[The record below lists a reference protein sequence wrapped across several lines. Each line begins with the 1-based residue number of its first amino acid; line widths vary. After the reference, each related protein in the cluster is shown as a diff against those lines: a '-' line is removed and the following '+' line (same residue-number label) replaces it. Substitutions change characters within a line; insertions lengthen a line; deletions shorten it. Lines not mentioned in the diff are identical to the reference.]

1 MSTLTV
7 GYIVNVVEKK
17 ALDEAN
23 DDFTQA
29 ELIGLYNLA
38 LRFIVSLVPRAYT
51 ITTSELLAP
60 GTLQSI
66 PATGLALSNLVRN
79 MGSDPGET
87 PGEAITEADIDAM
100 NKLVPSWSTETAVE
114 EVDNFMRI
122 AGMDA
127 SFFVSPPSDGTG
139 YVQMVYFAM
148 PPTTTYDEDGDWEN
162 DKIPISD
169 EFIPALPDAML
180 YNAYD
185 DDTDTP
191 GNLPRSQMYYQRAV
205 QILGIKDTQTKGRK

>member
-17 ALDEAN
+17 ALDEEN

-38 LRFIVSLVPRAYT
+38 LRFIVSLVPRAYM

-66 PATGLALSNLVRN
+66 PAVGLVLSNVIRN
-79 MGSDPGET
+79 PGTDGET
-87 PGEAITEADIDAM
+87 PGTAATEADLAAM
-100 NKLVPSWSTETAVE
+100 NRLVPSWSTETAAVE
-114 EVDNFMRI
+114 IDNFMRI
-122 AGMDA
+122 PGMDA
-127 SFFVSPPSDGTG
+127 SFYVSPPSDGTG
-139 YVQMVYFAM
+139 YVEMVYTAM
-148 PPTTTYDEDGDWEN
+148 PPTTTYDDDGDWED

-191 GNLPRSQMYYQRAV
+191 GNLPRSQMYFQRAL
-205 QILGIKDTQTKGRK
+205 QILGIKDTQTQGRK

>member
-17 ALDEAN
+17 AIDEGN

-38 LRFIVSLVPRAYT
+38 LRFIVSLVPRAYA
-51 ITTSELLAP
+51 IMTSELLAP

-66 PATGLALSNLVRN
+66 PATGLVLSNVVRN
-79 MGSDPGET
+79 MGTDGET
-87 PGEAITEADIDAM
+87 PGTPVTEADLVAM
-100 NKLVPSWSTETAVE
+100 NKLVPGWSTETASAE
-114 EVDNFMRI
+114 IDNFMRVP
-122 AGMDA
+122 GMDA
-127 SFFVSPPSDGTG
+127 SFYVSPPSDGTG
-139 YVQMVYFAM
+139 YVQMVYPAT
-148 PPTTTYDEDGDWEN
+148 PPTTTYDAAGDWED
-162 DKIPISD
+162 DKIPLSD

-191 GNLPRSQMYYQRAV
+191 GNLARSQMYYSRAV
-205 QILGIKDTQTKGRK
+205 QILGIKDTQTQGRP

>member
-7 GYIVNVVEKK
+7 GYIVGVVEKK
-17 ALDEAN
+17 ALDEEN
-23 DDFTQA
+23 DDFAQA

-38 LRFIVSLVPRAYT
+38 LRFIVSLVPRAYA

-60 GTLQSI
+60 GTLQSV
-66 PATGLALSNLVRN
+66 PATGLVLSDVVRN
-79 MGSDPGET
+79 TGTDGKT
-87 PGEAITEADIDAM
+87 PGPAITKADLAAM
-100 NKLVPSWSTETAVE
+100 NTLVPSWSSETATE
-114 EVDNFMRI
+114 EIDNFMRI
-122 AGMDA
+122 PGMDA

-139 YVQMVYFAM
+139 YVQMVYSAM
-148 PPTTTYDEDGDWEN
+148 PPTTTYDDDGDWED

-169 EFIPALPDAML
+169 EFVPALPDAML

-205 QILGIKDTQTKGRK
+205 QILGIKDTQTQGRK

>member
-17 ALDEAN
+17 ALDEEN

-38 LRFIVSLVPRAYT
+38 LRFIVSLVPRAYM
-51 ITTSELLAP
+51 ITTNELLAS

-66 PATGLALSNLVRN
+66 PAAGLVLSNIIRN
-79 MGSDPGET
+79 SGTDGET
-87 PGEAITEADIDAM
+87 PGAAIREADLAAM
-100 NKLVPSWSTETAVE
+100 NSLVPSWSTETAAATI
-114 EVDNFMRI
+114 DNFMRI
-122 AGMDA
+122 PGMDA
-127 SFFVSPPSDGTG
+127 YFNVSPPSDGTG
-139 YVQMVYFAM
+139 YVQMVYTAT
-148 PPTTTYDEDGDWEN
+148 PPTTTYDADGDWED
-162 DKIPISD
+162 DKIPLSD

-191 GNLPRSQMYYQRAV
+191 GNLPRAQMYFQRAL
-205 QILGIKDTQTKGRK
+205 QILGIKDTQTQGRK

>member
-7 GYIVNVVEKK
+7 GYIVGVVEKK

-51 ITTSELLAP
+51 ITTSELLAS

-66 PATGLALSNLVRN
+66 PTTGLALSGIIRN
-79 MGSDPGET
+79 MGTNGET
-87 PGEAITEADIDAM
+87 PGAATREADLDAM
-100 NKLVPSWSTETAVE
+100 NKLVPSWSTETAAE
-114 EVDNFMRI
+114 EIDNFMRI
-122 AGMDA
+122 PGMDA
-127 SFFVSPPSDGTG
+127 SFMVSPPSDGTG
-139 YVQMVYFAM
+139 YVQLVYSAM
-148 PPTTTYDEDGDWEN
+148 PPTTTYDDAGVWED
-162 DKIPISD
+162 DKIPVSD

-191 GNLPRSQMYYQRAV
+191 GNLPRSQMYYQRAI
-205 QILGIKDTQTKGRK
+205 QILGIKDTQTRGRK